1 MKADVN
7 EDGGPWEVSQV
18 ECDLCGHNWTVVR
31 PENTERLECPN
42 CGNTT
47 WFENK

>member
-18 ECDLCGHNWTVVR
+18 KCDLCSYEWTEVR
-31 PENTERLECPN
+31 PEGTEKLDCPN
-42 CGNTT
+42 CGNIGH
-47 WFENK
+47 FENI